1 MMRQISMA
9 ARDELVAAIAGR
21 YVQGDRSE
29 RGRILDEFTAV
40 TGFHRKHAM
49 RLLRADPVSGRG
61 GPRPGRRIYDD
72 AVREALIVV
81 WEASDRICGKRLR
94 PLLPI
99 LVEAMERH
107 GHLQLALE
115 VRTRLLAMSAA
126 TIDRTLSDIRR
137 QAGPATRR
145 RSAPSAAIRRSVP
158 VRTFDGWDNPPPG
171 FVEAD
176 LVGHSGPVAKGS
188 FVQTLVLTDIA
199 TGWTECAP
207 LLVREQRL
215 LTEVLSE
222 SRKLLPFPLLG
233 LDTDNDSVFMN
244 ETVWDYCLHVGIE
257 FTRCRPYR
265 KNDQAWVEQK
275 NGAVVRRM
283 IGYRRFEGL
292 EAAAALARLYA
303 AMRLFVN
310 FFQPSFKLA
319 AKARDGARV
328 WKHYYPPATP
338 CQRLLADPRTTDQV
352 RRRVNQ
358 LHATLDPVRL
368 LKEIRAVQQELVA
381 IADRP
386 VLGDAAKPGSPT
398 LEQFLSGL
406 RTAWKAGEVR
416 PTSVAKPKPKR
427 LRRRPDPF
435 AAVTTELRRWF
446 EAEPW
451 HTSRELLERL
461 QAQYPGVYPEG
472 QLRTLQRRLKEWRRE
487 AAHRMV
493 FRTMTADP
501 GVAPAGGS
509 LLSNGANNRF
519 SDRES
524 GARSPVD
531 LPLRLDDAAA
541 SPTTPQGQHQQ
552 ALI

>member
-1 MMRQISMA
+1 MA
-9 ARDELVAAIAGR
+9 ARDELVAAVADR
-21 YVQGDRSE
+21 YAMGDRGE
-29 RGRILDEFTAV
+29 RGRILDEFAAV
-40 TGFHRKHAM
+40 TGYHRKHAM
-49 RLLRADPVSGRG
+49 RLLRARQVNRRR
-61 GPRPGRRIYDD
+61 GPRPGRRIYDE

-107 GHLQLALE
+107 GHLQLVPE
-115 VRTRLLAMSAA
+115 VRARLLAMSAA
-126 TIDRTLSDIRR
+126 TIDRALRDIRR
-137 QAGPATRR
+137 QAGTATRR

-158 VRTFDGWDNPPPG
+158 VRTFDDWDDPPPG

-176 LVGHSGPVAKGS
+176 LVAHSGPVTRGS

-215 LTEVLSE
+215 LTEVLGE
-222 SRKLLPFPLLG
+222 LRKLLPFPLLG

-244 ETVWDYCLHVGIE
+244 ETVRDYCQQVGIE

-275 NGAVVRRM
+275 NGAVVRRT

-319 AKARDGARV
+319 SKARDGALVR
-328 WKHYYPPATP
+328 KRYHPPATP
-338 CQRLLADPRTTDQV
+338 CQRLMADPRTSEEV
-352 RRRVNQ
+352 RHRVQ
-358 LHATLDPVRL
+358 ELRPMLDPVRL
-368 LKEIRAVQQELVA
+368 LKEIRAVQQQLVD

-386 VLGDAAKPGSPT
+386 GLGETAKPTSPT
-398 LEQFLSGL
+398 LEEFLSGL
-406 RTAWKAGEVR
+406 RTAWREGEVR
-416 PTSVAKPKPKR
+416 PTSIAKAKPKR
-427 LRRRPDPF
+427 SRRRPDPF
-435 AAVTTELRRWF
+435 AAVTAELRGWF

-451 HTSRELLERL
+451 CTSRELLERL
-461 QAQYPGVYPEG
+461 QAQRPGVYPDG

-487 AAHRMV
+487 AAHQMV
-493 FRTMTADP
+493 FGTTTTYP
-501 GVAPAGGS
+501 GFAHGDGKRSV
-509 LLSNGANNRF
+509 LSNDANDCFSGCEGGAK
-519 SDRES
+519 
-524 GARSPVD
+524 SPVD
-531 LPLRLDDAAA
+531 LPLHLDDAAA
-541 SPTTPQGQHQQ
+541 SPTTPQGQHQ
-552 ALI
+552 

>member
-1 MMRQISMA
+1 
-9 ARDELVAAIAGR
+9 
-21 YVQGDRSE
+21 
-29 RGRILDEFTAV
+29 
-40 TGFHRKHAM
+40 M
-49 RLLRADPVSGRG
+49 RLLRVGQVTRRC
-61 GPRPGRRIYDD
+61 GPRPHRRVYDD

-94 PLLPI
+94 SLMPI
-99 LVEAMERH
+99 LIEAMERH
-107 GHLQLALE
+107 GHLQLVPE
-115 VRTRLLAMSAA
+115 VRSSLLAMSAA
-126 TIDRTLSDIRR
+126 TIDRALRDIRR
-137 QAGPATRR
+137 QAGTATRR

-158 VRTFDGWDNPPPG
+158 VRTFDDWGDPSPG
-171 FVEAD
+171 FFEAD
-176 LVGHSGPVAKGS
+176 LVAHSGPVTRGS

-215 LTEVLSE
+215 LTEVLGE
-222 SRKLLPFPLLG
+222 LRRLLPFPLLG

-244 ETVWDYCLHVGIE
+244 ETVRDYCQQVGIE

-275 NGAVVRRM
+275 NGAVVRRA

-319 AKARDGARV
+319 AKARDGALVR
-328 WKHYYPPATP
+328 KRYHPPATP
-338 CQRLLADPRTTDQV
+338 CQRLLADPRTNEKV

-358 LHATLDPVRL
+358 VRATLDPVRL
-368 LKEIRAVQQELVA
+368 LKEIRAIQQQLVN

-386 VLGDAAKPGSPT
+386 ALGETAKPTSPT
-398 LEQFLSGL
+398 LEEFLSGL
-406 RTAWKAGEVR
+406 RTAWKEGEVR

-435 AAVTTELRRWF
+435 AAVTTELRGWF

-461 QAQYPGVYPEG
+461 QTGHPGVYPDG

-493 FRTMTADP
+493 FGTMTTDP
-501 GVAPAGGS
+501 AVAYEKSESRP
-509 LLSNGANNRF
+509 LSNGASDYF
-519 SDRES
+519 SDREA
-524 GARSPVD
+524 GAKSPVD

-541 SPTTPQGQHQQ
+541 SPTTPQGQHQ
-552 ALI
+552 

>member
-1 MMRQISMA
+1 MMRWISMA
-9 ARDELVAAIAGR
+9 ARDELVAAVADR
-21 YVQGDRSE
+21 YAQGDRGE
-29 RGRILDEFTAV
+29 RGRILDEFAAV
-40 TGFHRKHAM
+40 TGYHRKHAM
-49 RLLRADPVSGRG
+49 RLLRSGQVNRRR
-61 GPRPGRRIYDD
+61 GPRPGRRIYDE

-107 GHLQLALE
+107 GHVQLAPE
-115 VRTRLLAMSAA
+115 VRARLLAMSAA
-126 TIDRTLSDIRR
+126 TIDRALRDVRR
-137 QAGPATRR
+137 QAGTATRR

-158 VRTFDGWDNPPPG
+158 VRTFDGWDDPPPG

-176 LVGHSGPVAKGS
+176 LVAHSGPVARGS

-207 LLVREQRL
+207 LLVREQQL
-215 LTEVLSE
+215 LIEVLGE
-222 SRKLLPFPLLG
+222 LRKLLPFPLLG

-244 ETVWDYCLHVGIE
+244 ETVRDYCQQVGIE

-275 NGAVVRRM
+275 NGAVVRRT

-292 EAAAALARLYA
+292 EAAATLARLYGT
-303 AMRLFVN
+303 MRLFVN

-319 AKARDGARV
+319 SKVRDGALVR
-328 WKHYYPPATP
+328 KRYHPPATP
-338 CQRLLADPRTTDQV
+338 CQRLMADPRTSEAV
-352 RRRVNQ
+352 RRRVQ
-358 LHATLDPVRL
+358 ELRAMLDPVRL
-368 LKEIRAVQQELVA
+368 LKEIRAVQQQIVE

-386 VLGDAAKPGSPT
+386 VLGETAKPTPPT

-406 RTAWKAGEVR
+406 RTAWRAGEVR
-416 PTSVAKPKPKR
+416 PTSVAKEKAKR
-427 LRRRPDPF
+427 TGRLPDPF
-435 AAVTTELRRWF
+435 AAGTAELRGWF

-461 QAQYPGVYPEG
+461 QAERPGVYPDG

-487 AAHRMV
+487 AAIQPFAVAYYTGATLICAWCELRNDVRH
-493 FRTMTADP
+493 FRTDRVVSAD
-501 GVAPAGGS
+501 V
-509 LLSNGANNRF
+509 L
-519 SDRES
+519 
-524 GARSPVD
+524 
-531 LPLRLDDAAA
+531 
-541 SPTTPQGQHQQ
+541 
-552 ALI
+552 